1 MKWIENIFLTD
12 DETKVLSIYLVYG
25 VGLGIFIGL
34 FFSKVELF
42 FALGGVVSI
51 IVSLFKIYACRI
63 KKHNRID
70 INKL

>member
-12 DETKVLSIYLVYG
+12 DEIKILSIYLVYG
-25 VGLGIFIGL
+25 AGLGIFIGL

-42 FALGGVVSI
+42 FALGGTISI
-51 IVSLFKIYACRI
+51 IASLFKIYVCRM
-63 KKHNRID
+63 KKPNRMD

>member
-12 DETKVLSIYLVYG
+12 DETKILSIYLVYG

-42 FALGGVVSI
+42 FALGGTISI
-51 IVSLFKIYACRI
+51 LASLFKIYICRI
-63 KKHNRID
+63 KKTNSVD